1 MSGDFVP
8 GRPDRDEPEPT
19 IDARVPDA
27 IEPITAYRV
36 WRTDSYGRLR
46 SFNHHGAWVP
56 SRWTVA
62 RCARDGGAAPLEGC
76 TCGLYA
82 AKELEDVLA
91 LAETLGETTAVV
103 GRVELAGKVIEHD
116 HGYRAE
122 LARVRDILPIEGQR
136 ARIEHIARRFGV
148 PIGEEI
154 PASSIR
160 AVRPRR
166 PASSECFD
174 RAFDP
179 HGAEA
184 AFIRDAEGRRVPPM
198 AHPGHRPHHPQQ
210 PCRWDRPVPL
220 VGLAP
225 PSGPR
230 RHDHRDRGMD
240 LRTPV
245 DGASILETTSQF
257 RLGTREQAAVAAPRH
272 PARASKVEH
281 DQGRKG
287 LSLEL
292 ESASSSSPF
301 HAGPPYISDE
311 PSHSCLTL
319 GGCHGDW

>member
-148 PIGEEI
+148 PIGY
-154 PASSIR
+154 R
-160 AVRPRR
+160 RPRSGPCAR
-166 PASSECFD
+166 
-174 RAFDP
+174 
-179 HGAEA
+179 
-184 AFIRDAEGRRVPPM
+184 EGRPRPSASTGRSTRTAPRPRSSGTPKAAESLPWLILAI
-198 AHPGHRPHHPQQ
+198 AHITLNNLAAGI
-210 PCRWDRPVPL
+210 DRYHWSDWRLLAAL
-220 VGLAP
+220 VGTIIAIGVWIFVRLWMGRRFSRQLRSFV
-225 PSGPR
+225 SGPANR
-230 RHDHRDRGMD
+230 
-240 LRTPV
+240 
-245 DGASILETTSQF
+245 
-257 RLGTREQAAVAAPRH
+257 
-272 PARASKVEH
+272 
-281 DQGRKG
+281 
-287 LSLEL
+287 
-292 ESASSSSPF
+292 
-301 HAGPPYISDE
+301 PP
-311 PSHSCLTL
+311 
-319 GGCHGDW
+319 